1 MHTTV
6 RVHHLHRY
14 IGYLN
19 SLNRSTLSIK
29 ETRNTVLWLTM
40 LYQKM
45 DRQADLWLSSTS
57 LCQFPFLCY
66 LHVSLLL
73 NNTVPQYKYYNS
85 KQVLGY
91 TTLIFNTVIT
101 SRGGGGID
109 YARIRFIR
117 LLRLGSKN
125 MPSNLYCTRAI
136 WIFRNPER
144 TAKQL
149 NASWP
154 VWGTSVVSDK
164 EVNVVLV
171 LLD

>member
-101 SRGGGGID
+101 SRGGGGNW
-109 YARIRFIR
+109 
-117 LLRLGSKN
+117 LRAYS
-125 MPSNLYCTRAI
+125 LYPATSI
-136 WIFRNPER
+136 GVQKY
-144 TAKQL
+144 AKQL
-149 NASWP
+149 VLHKGYLNISKPRENRKAIKCQLASLRNFCSKWQR
-154 VWGTSVVSDK
+154 G
-164 EVNVVLV
+164 
-171 LLD
+171 